1 MPLRKELCFLVK
13 LRRIGHN
20 HKMIDQ
26 VRFKVAGKAAATHFL
41 LSVLVAFIAAALVF
55 GLWFPGAYRDMA
67 GGTALFL
74 LIVIVDIVCG
84 PLLTLVLFNP
94 LKSRRELFFDL
105 GLVALVQLVALIY
118 GLWTLWDVRPLYL
131 PHEYDRFK
139 VVSLNDL
146 RGADTNILSGDLK
159 PSLFKGPQVVSLRQP
174 KDADEKNKVLFAALS
189 GGADYG
195 ERPDFYL
202 AFDEKTAIKTLERA
216 RKVSDFVLRYPQQKA
231 ALEQIAANLKQPL
244 DQLKYLPIKAR
255 KDWIAV
261 LTPTGQIAE
270 FVPGDGF

>member
-1 MPLRKELCFLVK
+1 M
-13 LRRIGHN
+13 
-20 HKMIDQ
+20 MTYS
-26 VRFKVAGKAAATHFL
+26 RFKVAAKAAILHFS
-41 LSVLVAFIAAALVF
+41 LSVLVALIAAGLVF

-67 GGTALFL
+67 GGTELFL

-94 LKSRRELFFDL
+94 LKSKRELFLDL
-105 GLVALVQLVALIY
+105 GLVAVVQLAALLY
-118 GLWTLWDVRPLYL
+118 GLWTLWDVRPLYF

-146 RGADTNILSGDLK
+146 RGADTGVLPSVLQSGF
-159 PSLFKGPQVVSLRQP
+159 FKGPQVVGLRLP
-174 KDADEKNKVLFAALS
+174 KDTDEKNKVLFAALS

-195 ERPDFYL
+195 ERPDFYI
-202 AFDEKTAIKTLERA
+202 AFDGAAGVKALERSKA
-216 RKVSDFVLRYPQQKA
+216 VKDFVLRYPAQKS
-231 ALEQIAANLKQPL
+231 ALEKISASLNQPI
-244 DQLKYLPIKAR
+244 DQMRYLPIKAR

-261 LTPTGQIAE
+261 LTPTGQIAG

>member
-1 MPLRKELCFLVK
+1 M
-13 LRRIGHN
+13 
-20 HKMIDQ
+20 
-26 VRFKVAGKAAATHFL
+26 
-41 LSVLVAFIAAALVF
+41 
-55 GLWFPGAYRDMA
+55 
-67 GGTALFL
+67 
-74 LIVIVDIVCG
+74 
-84 PLLTLVLFNP
+84 
-94 LKSRRELFFDL
+94 
-105 GLVALVQLVALIY
+105 
-118 GLWTLWDVRPLYL
+118 
-131 PHEYDRFK
+131 
-139 VVSLNDL
+139 
-146 RGADTNILSGDLK
+146 
-159 PSLFKGPQVVSLRQP
+159 
-174 KDADEKNKVLFAALS
+174 LFAALS

>member
-1 MPLRKELCFLVK
+1 MTISPRY
-13 LRRIGHN
+13 
-20 HKMIDQ
+20 
-26 VRFKVAGKAAATHFL
+26 KAAAFAAAAHFSF
-41 LSVLVAFIAAALVF
+41 SVLVALIAAALVF
-55 GLWFPGAYRDMA
+55 GLWFPGSYRDMA
-67 GGTALFL
+67 GGTELFL

-94 LKSRRELFFDL
+94 QKSKRELFFDL
-105 GLVALVQLVALIY
+105 GLVALVQMAALLY

-131 PHEYDRFK
+131 PHEFDRFK

-146 RGADTNILSGDLK
+146 RGADTSKLPEELASGF
-159 PSLFKGPQVVSLRQP
+159 FKGPQVVALRQP
-174 KDADEKNKVLFAALS
+174 KDTEERNAVLFAALS

-202 AFDEKTAIKTLERA
+202 PFDDKTSSKTLERA
-216 RKVSDFVLRYPQQKA
+216 RKVTDFVARHPQQKEA
-231 ALEQIAANLKQPL
+231 IGKIAAKLKQPL

-261 LTPTGQIAE
+261 LTPNGEIAG
-270 FVPGDGF
+270 FIQGDGF

>member
-1 MPLRKELCFLVK
+1 MVNPPTKARLKS
-13 LRRIGHN
+13 
-20 HKMIDQ
+20 
-26 VRFKVAGKAAATHFL
+26 ATKAAATHFL
-41 LSVLVAFIAAALVF
+41 LSVLVALVAATLVF

-67 GGTALFL
+67 GGTELFL
-74 LIVIVDIVCG
+74 LIVTVDVVCG

-94 LKSRRELFFDL
+94 LKARRELFLDL
-105 GLVALVQLVALIY
+105 GIVALVQLAALVY

-131 PHEYDRFK
+131 PHEFDRFK

-146 RGADTNILSGDLK
+146 RGANTSVLPEAMQ
-159 PSLFKGPQVVSLRQP
+159 PSFFKGPMQVGLRLP
-174 KDADEKNKVLFAALS
+174 KDTEERNKVLFAALS

-195 ERPDFYL
+195 ERPDFYVP
-202 AFDEKTAIKTLERA
+202 FDASAAAKTIVRSKSVKDYL
-216 RKVSDFVLRYPQQKA
+216 SRYPELRPSVEKIA
-231 ALEQIAANLKQPL
+231 VALNQPV
-244 DQLKYLPIKAR
+244 DQLRYLPIKAR

>member
-1 MPLRKELCFLVK
+1 
-13 LRRIGHN
+13 
-20 HKMIDQ
+20 MIDH

-67 GGTALFL
+67 GGTELFL

-105 GLVALVQLVALIY
+105 GLVALVQLAALIY

-131 PHEYDRFK
+131 PHEFDRFK

-146 RGADTNILSGDLK
+146 RGADTSMLSGELA
-159 PSLFKGPQVVSLRQP
+159 SNFFKGPQVVALREP
-174 KDADEKNKVLFAALS
+174 KDIEERNKVLFAALS

-202 AFDEKTAIKTLERA
+202 AFDEKTAGKTLERA
-216 RKVSDFVLRYPQQKA
+216 RKVSDFVLRYPQQKEV
-231 ALEQIAANLKQPL
+231 LEKIAVKLNQPL
-244 DQLKYLPIKAR
+244 SQLKYLPIKAR